1 MNKIDLSLLI
11 STIFMLKQS
20 VLKDYLFKVMKKI
33 NKLSIQNHFNQ
44 SIKYHLDEDMIEDI
58 NIILENIDNWIRHY
72 NYEIRISMKK
82 ELMCN
87 LVEIKRM
94 FQQMRN
100 TK

>member
-58 NIILENIDNWIRHY
+58 NIILENIDNWIRL
-72 NYEIRISMKK
+72 SMKK